1 MTIKTESL
9 LILMLF
15 NYFLNKK
22 KQFLNIFDFFFKKKA
37 PTFILAKVDAQKK
50 KSWFIKSINQDLK

>member
-1 MTIKTESL
+1 
-9 LILMLF
+9 MLF

-50 KSWFIKSINQDLK
+50 KSWFIKSINQVLK